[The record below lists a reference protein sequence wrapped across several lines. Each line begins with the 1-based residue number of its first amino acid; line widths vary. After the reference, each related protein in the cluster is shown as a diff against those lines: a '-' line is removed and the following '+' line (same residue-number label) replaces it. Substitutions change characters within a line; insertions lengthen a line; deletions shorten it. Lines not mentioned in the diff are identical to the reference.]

1 MPRYEAIAMLN
12 QKLFERLKKEYDAY
26 ALARRELIGVSNT
39 ALSKAK
45 QAIFALHRDDEK
57 GAAQLL
63 AEVEKT
69 FSELEKQF
77 AKNDGLRWEGAYR
90 AALEEYVEAKLFLEF
105 MKTGRVAEIK
115 TVSVYADSYL
125 AGLSDFTGE
134 LTRKAVQR
142 ATQGKTEDVEQ
153 LAQVVRD
160 VLEQLIKFDLTG
172 YLRTKY
178 DQAKQNLKRVEE
190 VLYDI
195 KIRKI

>member
-1 MPRYEAIAMLN
+1 MLN
-12 QKLFERLKKEYDAY
+12 QKLFARLKKEYDSYEA
-26 ALARRELIGVSNT
+26 ARRSLIGVSNI

-63 AEVEKT
+63 SEVEKT
-69 FSELEKQF
+69 FDGLKKQF

-90 AALEEYVEAKLFLEF
+90 AALEEYVEGKLFYEWMRMGKVVELKG
-105 MKTGRVAEIK
+105 MQID
-115 TVSVYADSYL
+115 ADTYL

-134 LTRKAVQR
+134 LTRKCVQR
-142 ATQGKTEDVEQ
+142 ATQGRMDEVEKI
-153 LAQVVRD
+153 AEAVRA
-160 VLEQLIKFDLTG
+160 VIGEMIKFDLTG

-178 DQAKQNLKRVEE
+178 DQAKQNLRRVEE

-195 KIRKI
+195 KMR

>member
-1 MPRYEAIAMLN
+1 MTNINMLN
-12 QKLFERLKKEYDAY
+12 EKLFARLKKEYDAY
-26 ALARRELIGVSNT
+26 ALARRELIGVANI

-57 GAAQLL
+57 GSGALL
-63 AEVEKT
+63 GEVEKT
-69 FSELEKQF
+69 FDALEKQF

-90 AALEEYVEAKLFLEF
+90 AALEEYVEAKLFFDF
-105 MKTGRVAEIK
+105 MTRGAVAEIK
-115 TVSVYADSYL
+115 TVRLDADAYL

-142 ATQGKTEDVEQ
+142 ATQGKTQEVEK
-153 LAQVVRD
+153 LAEVVRE
-160 VLEQLIKFDLTG
+160 VVEQLIKFDLTG

-195 KIRKI
+195 KMRSK